1 MGINVAEIDEF
12 DAEDSADETFVE
24 ETEAEEVELE
34 EGEESSNGE
43 AAEAPEEEEE
53 LIVTIGDSPAPEEEA
68 KGAPEW
74 VKELRKSH
82 KELQRENRELK
93 ERFKS
98 VDEAPKAPE
107 LGKKPTLEQLD
118 YDTEKFEVAITE
130 WFDSKRQ
137 VEEYQRQVE
146 QAQRQQQEGW
156 QQKLNGYNEAKAQ
169 LKVKDFADAED
180 NLKDVLS
187 VTQQGILLQGAK
199 NPALLV
205 YALGKNQ
212 KRAKELAAITDPIKF
227 AFELATLESDLK
239 TSNRKPSP
247 PQPEK
252 SIKSTGKISGGG
264 SDATLERLRDEATK
278 TGNLTKLHAYKRQLR
293 DKQR

>member
-1 MGINVAEIDEF
+1 MAEIDEF

-24 ETEAEEVELE
+24 EAEAEGSETE
-34 EGEESSNGE
+34 EGEELSDGE
-43 AAEAPEEEEE
+43 ETETSEEDE
-53 LIVTIGDSPAPEEEA
+53 LIVTIGDSPAPEEEEA

-130 WFDSKRQ
+130 WYDSKRQ

-146 QAQRQQQEGW
+146 QAQRQQQEDW

-212 KRAKELAAITDPIKF
+212 KRAKELAAIADPIKF

-239 TSNRKPSP
+239 TSNKKPSP

-264 SDATLERLRDEATK
+264 SAATLERLRDEATK
-278 TGNLTKLHAYKRQLR
+278 TW
-293 DKQR
+293 